1 MSENNQ
7 LLDTDDIIVEQIPGQ
22 PVTYSAGTDKGDRLL
37 PKLALGGL
45 LGATLG
51 VLAAALAHEGTTQRV
66 NQTVKS
72 VGNAVKGAAEGLND
86 TVKDV
91 GNAVKSVAEGLNDTV
106 KDVGEA
112 AKRATEGVSDTVKDT
127 VDAVKSTAG
136 GVSDTVKDTVD
147 SAKSAAEDVKVSA
160 NQGVKTSD
168 KQKTYILVPMEN
180 E

>member
-1 MSENNQ
+1 
-7 LLDTDDIIVEQIPGQ
+7 LGTYDIIVEQIPGQ
-22 PVTYSAGTDKGDRLL
+22 PVTYSAGTDKGDRLF
-37 PKLALGGL
+37 PKLVLGGL

-51 VLAAALAHEGTTQRV
+51 VLAVALAHKGTTQRV

-72 VGNAVKGAAEGLND
+72 VGNAVKGAAESLN
-86 TVKDV
+86 
-91 GNAVKSVAEGLNDTV
+91 GPV

-136 GVSDTVKDTVD
+136 GVSDTVKDTMD
-147 SAKSAAEDVKVSA
+147 SAKAQLKMSRYLL
-160 NQGVKTSD
+160 NQDVKTSD